1 MSKARPIYAVKACKN
16 GLRHGFLDV
25 DLHVCEDR
33 PEFEDKRW
41 CYALVEKAERQYPSA
56 WSFEVACCGPAL

>member
-1 MSKARPIYAVKACKN
+1 MSKARPIYAIKVYKN
-16 GLRHGFLDV
+16 GLRRGFLDV

-41 CYALVEKAERQYPSA
+41 CHALAEKAESQYPSA
-56 WSFEVACCGPAL
+56 WSFEVVCVGSVS